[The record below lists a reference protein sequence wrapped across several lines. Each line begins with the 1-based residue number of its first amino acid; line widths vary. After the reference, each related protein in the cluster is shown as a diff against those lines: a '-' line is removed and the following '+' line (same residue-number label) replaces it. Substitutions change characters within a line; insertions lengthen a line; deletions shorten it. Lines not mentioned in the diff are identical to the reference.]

1 MSALIIAIVVFALV
15 VVIWFIGESN
25 RLNRYQVM
33 IEESKRTVDI
43 TLVKRYDTISEM
55 LKAAKAYAKHEEKV
69 FTELVSLRQGASIQ
83 ESNQV
88 IANQNDVLAQIRA
101 VGENYPELLSSNQF
115 LALQKEIADENED
128 LALPENRG
136 QVSNAFQHIW
146 GYFKKQATAEEKAD
160 FMLLLEK
167 YQHGQ
172 AQQEDLIKGIQTL
185 LERYPNRYLQD
196 STLLGGQ

>member
-1 MSALIIAIVVFALV
+1 MLGLFIAIVVFALV
-15 VVIWFIGESN
+15 VVMWFIGESN

-33 IEESKRTVDI
+33 IEEAKRTVDI

-69 FTELVSLRQGASIQ
+69 FTELVALRQSASIQ

-88 IANQNDVLAQIRA
+88 ISNQNDVLAQIRA

-128 LALPENRG
+128 LAASKRIVN
-136 QVSNAFQHIW
+136 SNISQIN
-146 GYFKKQATAEEKAD
+146 QAIVTFPTSIVA
-160 FMLLLEK
+160 
-167 YQHGQ
+167 G
-172 AQQEDLIKGIQTL
+172 IKGIQQVQFL
-185 LERYPNRYLQD
+185 LEDTQGKKDLSDLDYEIH
-196 STLLGGQ
+196 

>member
-1 MSALIIAIVVFALV
+1 MSGLMIALVVFALV
-15 VVIWFIGESN
+15 IFLWFIGESN

-43 TLVKRYDTISEM
+43 TLVKRYETISEM

-115 LALQKEIADENED
+115 LALQNEIADENED
-128 LALPENRG
+128 LAASKRIVNSNISQINQAIVTFPTSVVAGIKGLS
-136 QVSNAFQHIW
+136 QVPF
-146 GYFKKQATAEEKAD
+146 
-160 FMLLLEK
+160 LLEDTRGK
-167 YQHGQ
+167 K
-172 AQQEDLIKGIQTL
+172 DLSDLDYEIH
-185 LERYPNRYLQD
+185 
-196 STLLGGQ
+196 